1 MYSGYAESRL
11 PRGTLAQILGC
22 FAASAVF
29 ATLLMFGQGCSARK
43 SQIAQEPQ
51 SQQLP
56 EVGTLDDYLAS
67 QDQYICAVG
76 YGACD
81 QFAFDPLLLPPY
93 WYPVPIYY
101 PHRHHRPHSR
111 TTSPVAGEP
120 IRPGGAPAVAVRT
133 APTAPMGVPPEKT
146 FGSGLGA
153 VRGSEGFGYSHTG
166 GIGHR

>member
-1 MYSGYAESRL
+1 LLR
-11 PRGTLAQILGC
+11 RTLAQILGC
-22 FAASAVF
+22 LAASAVF

-67 QDQYICAVG
+67 QDKYICAAP
-76 YGACD
+76 YGAYD
-81 QFAFDPLLLPPY
+81 QFTFDPLLLPPY

-101 PHRHHRPHSR
+101 LHRHHRPDSR
-111 TTSPVAGEP
+111 TTLPVAREP
-120 IRPGGAPAVAVRT
+120 IRLGGALAGAVRT
-133 APTAPMGVPPEKT
+133 APTAPMEVPPEKT
-146 FGSGLGA
+146 FGSRLGA